1 MKKVIFE
8 NGLRAFLATFCF
20 LLLGA
25 VAVSA
30 QSKLTSIPQVPGV
43 SNPPT
48 PSSPIYE
55 VPQGIFVSSAEA
67 QSLLDAAMADMK
79 DFMTG
84 TGTNGPGDP
93 LFEATLIK
101 YKYYQSI
108 KDHLW
113 AGAATADAIAAGL
126 WIFLQDAD
134 GLSEVSLSTQAD
146 LKAEAIDLLN

>member
-25 VAVSA
+25 VGVSA
-30 QSKLTSIPQVPGV
+30 QGKLTSIPQVPGV

-48 PSSPIYE
+48 PSSPVYD
-55 VPQGIFVSSAEA
+55 VPTGIFVNSAQA
-67 QSLLDAAMADMK
+67 HALLDAALLQLK
-79 DFMTG
+79 DIMNG
-84 TGTNGPGDP
+84 PGVNGPGDP
-93 LFEATLIK
+93 FYDAALVK
-101 YKYYQSI
+101 YKYYYSI
-108 KDHLW
+108 KTHLW

-134 GLSEVSLSTQAD
+134 GLSDVSLSTQAA

>member
-30 QSKLTSIPQVPGV
+30 QHKAISAPQVPGV

-48 PSSPIYE
+48 PSSPVYD
-55 VPQGIFVSSAEA
+55 VPTGVFVSSAEA
-67 QSLLDAAMADMK
+67 QSLLDAALVQMK
-79 DFMTG
+79 DLMINTPG
-84 TGTNGPGDP
+84 QGDP
-93 LFEATLIK
+93 VFDATQIK
-101 YKYYQSI
+101 YRYYQSI

-113 AGAATADAIAAGL
+113 AGATTADAIAAGL
-126 WIFLQDAD
+126 WIFLQDVD
-134 GLSEVSLSTQAD
+134 GLSEVSLATQAA